1 MLIAKAICDKLS
13 DQEIINKALEE
24 VSYFSCLYERYEE
37 RLLRYIRR
45 LSSVSEEEA
54 EDILQDAF
62 IKIWKNLRAYDHR
75 LPLSSWLYRIVHNQ
89 AISHWRKSR
98 SFGKKNR
105 ISWRDAR
112 LEDVPESDVL
122 FSWEETDSTPE
133 MIQRV
138 LTQLPLPYR
147 EVLVLR
153 FYERLSYEE
162 ISDVL
167 KIPEGTVATRLN
179 RAKRAFAKLANQQY
193 IHFA

>member
-1 MLIAKAICDKLS
+1 MLIAKAICDELS
-13 DQEIINKALEE
+13 DQEIICKALEE
-24 VSYFSCLYERYEE
+24 VDYFSCLYERYEV

-54 EDILQDAF
+54 EDVLQDAF
-62 IKIWKNLRAYDHR
+62 IKIWKNLRAYDER

-105 ISWRDAR
+105 ISWREAG

-122 FSWEETDSTPE
+122 FSWEEADSTPE
-133 MIQRV
+133 MIQQV
-138 LTQLPLPYR
+138 LTQLHLPYR

-179 RAKRAFAKLANQQY
+179 RAKRAFAKLTNQQH